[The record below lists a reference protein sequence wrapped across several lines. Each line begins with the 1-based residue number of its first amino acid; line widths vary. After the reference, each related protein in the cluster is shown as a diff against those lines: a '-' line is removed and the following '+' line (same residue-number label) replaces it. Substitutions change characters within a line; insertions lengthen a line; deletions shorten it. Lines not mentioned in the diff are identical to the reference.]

1 MSKWTL
7 RLFEIGGQAL
17 ATGRS
22 NLAAQAAVE
31 MLEGATVL
39 GNYLKTYDPE
49 AHDGRG
55 SAIFTPHVS
64 EALKFDSA
72 VDALECWRTQ
82 SKKRPLR
89 DDGKPKR
96 PLTAFNMTPERISG

>member
-7 RLFEIGGQAL
+7 RLFSIGGHAL
-17 ATGRS
+17 ATGQK
-22 NLAAQAAVE
+22 NLAAKAAIE
-31 MLEGATVL
+31 MLEGATVI
-39 GNYLKTYDPE
+39 GNYLKSYDAE

-55 SAIFTPHVS
+55 SAIFTPHVE

-82 SKKRPLR
+82 SKTRPLR
-89 DDGKPKR
+89 DDGKPNR
-96 PLTAFNMTPERISG
+96 PLTAFNITPERIE